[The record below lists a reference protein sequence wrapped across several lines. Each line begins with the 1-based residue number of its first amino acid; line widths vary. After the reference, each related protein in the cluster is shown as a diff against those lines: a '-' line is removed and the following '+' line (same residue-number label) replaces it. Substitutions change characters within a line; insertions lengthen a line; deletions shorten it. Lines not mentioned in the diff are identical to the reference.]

1 VVSGSTPG
9 GFRDGS
15 GKFSGVVLGNFR
27 VGSCWFPSR
36 LRVVSASAPGNF
48 RVSYGSA
55 PGNFRVGS
63 GWFPYVTYD
72 DRLFEGPF

>member
-1 VVSGSTPG
+1 MVSGSVP
-9 GFRDGS
+9 
-15 GKFSGVVLGNFR
+15 GNFR
-27 VGSCWFPSR
+27 VGLCWFLGR
-36 LRVVSASAPGNF
+36 LRVVSALAPGNF

-63 GWFPYVTYD
+63 GWFPNVTYD